1 MMFQVYKR
9 FFPNIAVGYEDPRVN
24 VHICDGMRRHL
35 ICLIL
40 PTSKYITTFLCALF
54 LPNMQELNSCSQFLK
69 APMMP

>member
-24 VHICDGMRRHL
+24 VHICDGMIRRL
-35 ICLIL
+35 VCLIL

-54 LPNMQELNSCSQFLK
+54 YQTCRS
-69 APMMP
+69 